1 MSLGFYLLALGFAFF
16 LGYALSSEGF
26 FSSSN
31 VGQVAL
37 LIMGIIS
44 LGLIGWAIWIG
55 TWLAG
60 LLAIV
65 VIVVGVVF
73 GRMIT
78 QSLLGMKYR

>member
-1 MSLGFYLLALGFAFF
+1 MSLGFYILVLLFAFF

-31 VGQVAL
+31 VGRVIL

-44 LGLIGWAIWIG
+44 LGLIGWAIWTG
-55 TWLAG
+55 SWLAG
-60 LLAIV
+60 LVGIV
-65 VIVVGVVF
+65 VIVVGIVL

-78 QSLLGMKYR
+78 QSLMGMKYR